1 MVVEVGPEHA
11 DAETERLFEQRR
23 LAAGY
28 REAARRAL
36 AFARQYREEEGAPG
50 GEREKACILQAN
62 AWRAVV
68 RDLRAGRP
76 VPPLPGLVSTRG
88 DAATAAKQRSA
99 G

>member
-1 MVVEVGPEHA
+1 MLSEGRPDNA

-23 LAAGY
+23 LVAGY

-50 GEREKACILQAN
+50 GAREKACILQATE
-62 AWRAVV
+62 WRAAV

-76 VPPLPGLVSTRG
+76 VPALPGVVGARG
-88 DAATAAKQRSA
+88 EAGVASKQRA